1 MATLF
6 NISLF
11 PHVYILSSVTLYV
24 SYHKLG
30 VPQRMLRQ
38 CATESVKYVET
49 NIELLCICS

>member
-38 CATESVKYVET
+38 CATESAECVET

>member
-11 PHVYILSSVTLYV
+11 SHVYILSSVPLYV

-30 VPQRMLRQ
+30 VPQRMLCQ
-38 CATESVKYVET
+38 CATESVGR
-49 NIELLCICS
+49 